1 MDKIIKFVE
10 DVRSNDSIYE
20 FDEANTKQ
28 ALILR
33 LLSLLEWD
41 IFDVEKVRP
50 EYGIT
55 GLRVDYSLRI
65 FNQNKVFIEAKKAS
79 EQLENHQEQLL
90 NYAFK
95 EGVKMAILTNGLVWW
110 FYLPLNEGNWEQR
123 RFYSIDIL
131 EQEPSSVAGKFF
143 DFLLYDNVKSNH
155 ALSQAERLYKGILK
169 NKVIKENIP
178 KAWKKI
184 ICEKDELL
192 IELINDTVEKLCGI
206 RANEVDIIN
215 FIESVDINAPIAVV
229 KKSKDPDQAKKK
241 SSTNK
246 NKVKQSKSGTLPPSE
261 TLCRFSYKGKTYHGV
276 IKDGVLQ
283 VESFGQHNSF
293 SSASVAVSGT
303 SRNGWMDWELKLPTS
318 SRWILSDTWRK
329 RTSQ

>member
-1 MDKIIKFVE
+1 MDKIIKFIE

-41 IFDVEKVRP
+41 VFDVSKVAP
-50 EYGIT
+50 EYGVT

-65 FNQNKVFIEAKKAS
+65 FDQNKVFLEAKKAS

-90 NYAFK
+90 NYSFK
-95 EGVKMAILTNGLVWW
+95 EGVKLAILTNGLVWW

-131 EQEPSSVAGKFF
+131 EQDPSSAAQKFI
-143 DFLLYDNVKSNH
+143 DFLLYENVKSTY
-155 ALSQAERLYKGILK
+155 ALEQAEKIYKGRLK
-169 NKVIKENIP
+169 NKIIKENIP

-184 ICEKDELL
+184 VSEKDELL

-215 FIESVDINAPIAVV
+215 FIESVEVGAQIIVNQ
-229 KKSKDPDQAKKK
+229 KSKDSEQANKK
-241 SSTNK
+241 SNK
-246 NKVKQSKSGTLPPSE
+246 EKKIHKQSKSSALPPNE
-261 TLCRFSYKGKTYHGV
+261 TVCRFSYKGKTYHGA
-276 IKDGVLQ
+276 IKDGLLQ
-283 VESFGQHNSF
+283 VESFGQHGSF

-318 SRWILSDTWRK
+318 SRWILADTWRK
-329 RTSQ
+329 KI